1 MEIPL
6 NQPKGGSANKRLR
19 SRGGQHAA
27 DFPDPLVVD
36 KPINQD
42 AN

>member
-6 NQPKGGSANKRLR
+6 NQPMGGINNKRLR
-19 SRGGQHAA
+19 SRGGDHAS
-27 DFPDPLVVD
+27 DFPPPLVVN